1 MRLLTV
7 DERGDGQRLD
17 NYVLRQCPDVPKTRL
32 YRAMRKG
39 EIRVNKGRA
48 RPEQRLAT
56 GDVVRLPPLTV
67 ASSTAKAAA
76 PPGWQKRLADAI
88 VHEDRDLLVVS
99 KPAGLAVHG
108 GSGLSFGL
116 IETLRQMFPEERNL
130 ELVHRLDRETSGL
143 LLIAKRPAALRELH
157 ALLRRRDGVD
167 KRYLALVSGRWP
179 RAQRR
184 VEAPLAKLER
194 GSGERVMCVSGEGK
208 PSLTEFRIVDALP
221 GTTLIEAKPV
231 TGRTHQIR
239 VHALHA
245 GHPLLGDEKYA
256 NESSREMAPALG
268 LRRLFL
274 HAHSLR
280 FRLGDRDYSLQAPLD
295 SELEEVLEKA
305 SN

>member
-1 MRLLTV
+1 M
-7 DERGDGQRLD
+7 
-17 NYVLRQCPDVPKTRL
+17 P
-32 YRAMRKG
+32 
-39 EIRVNKGRA
+39 
-48 RPEQRLAT
+48 
-56 GDVVRLPPLTV
+56 
-67 ASSTAKAAA
+67 SS
-76 PPGWQKRLADAI
+76 R
-88 VHEDRDLLVVS
+88 
-99 KPAGLAVHG
+99 
-108 GSGLSFGL
+108 
-116 IETLRQMFPEERNL
+116 
-130 ELVHRLDRETSGL
+130 
-143 LLIAKRPAALRELH
+143 

-194 GSGERVMCVSGEGK
+194 GSGERVMRVSGEGK

-256 NESSREMAPALG
+256 NESSREMAQALG

-295 SELEEVLEKA
+295 SELDKVLEKA